1 MERSEHCG
9 VSRTPCIQR
18 VPHAPQSA
26 DSGRRPP
33 GKTFQQPASCSLR
46 LPVLAIAHPALAPE
60 AVPIGRH
67 VPRRRLMEVVEVHR
81 ISSSQARRPRAGWH
95 EADICDITMLVSDRL
110 HRIANNHRERTVLRV
125 WSVLLGVRRG
135 GVQPA
140 APTCVTRTCCTRVSR
155 RTLRRSEMHL
165 YLSVRYLCT
174 YSRGTFV
181 SLSEVPV

>member
-1 MERSEHCG
+1 MRRNQPIQGGDRPGRLFSSLLAAHCDSPSSPLPILHLLLKPCPSAG
-9 VSRTPCIQR
+9 MYPAAASWKSSRCT
-18 VPHAPQSA
+18 AS
-26 DSGRRPP
+26 
-33 GKTFQQPASCSLR
+33 PAAKR
-46 LPVLAIAHPALAPE
+46 A
-60 AVPIGRH
+60 
-67 VPRRRLMEVVEVHR
+67 
-81 ISSSQARRPRAGWH
+81 ARAQGWH

-140 APTCVTRTCCTRVSR
+140 APTGVTRTCCTRVSR
-155 RTLRRSEMHL
+155 RTLQRSEMHP
-165 YLSVRYLCT
+165 YLSVRYLYT